1 FPKGVRI
8 GSLSKKVISAA
19 QLSINMRPRKTLDY
33 LSPLEFLSGKRVSV
47 IMGI

>member
-1 FPKGVRI
+1 MKI
-8 GSLSKKVISAA
+8 GSLPKKVIEAA
-19 QLSINMRPRKTLDY
+19 RLSINMRPRKTLDY